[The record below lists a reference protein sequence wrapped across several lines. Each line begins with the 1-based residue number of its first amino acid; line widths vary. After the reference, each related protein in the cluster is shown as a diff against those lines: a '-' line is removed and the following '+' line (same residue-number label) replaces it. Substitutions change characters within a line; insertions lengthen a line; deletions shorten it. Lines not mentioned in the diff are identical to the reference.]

1 VRVSRWTLLWLLIV
15 ATLVAIELAIVF
27 GAVNPYDVVTFFF
40 IMISGLIVISV
51 LAIIGATFLGIYIS
65 HRILS
70 TRDFT
75 PFEQEMLKMADE
87 VKRLSE
93 KVDALSRA
101 VAGPAD
107 PPPGRR

>member
-1 VRVSRWTLLWLLIV
+1 MRISQWTLLWLLIV
-15 ATLVAIELAIVF
+15 GLLGAIEIAIVV

-40 IMISGLIVISV
+40 IMVSGLIVISV

-75 PFEQEMLKMADE
+75 PFEQEMLRMSEE
-87 VKRLSE
+87 VKRLSG
-93 KVDALSRA
+93 KVEEIAKA
-101 VAGPAD
+101 VERPHD
-107 PPPGRR
+107 PPVNRR

>member
-1 VRVSRWTLLWLLIV
+1 MKISRWTLLWLLIV
-15 ATLVAIELAIVF
+15 GLLTAIELAIVF

-40 IMISGLIVISV
+40 IMVSGLIVIAV

-75 PFEQEMLKMADE
+75 PFEQEMFRMADE
-87 VKRLSE
+87 VKRLSQ
-93 KVDALSRA
+93 KVEEISTALER
-101 VAGPAD
+101 D
-107 PPPGRR
+107 PPPGRP

>member
-1 VRVSRWTLLWLLIV
+1 MNISRWTLLWLVIV
-15 ATLVAIELAIVF
+15 GLLGAIEIAIVF
-27 GAVNPYDVVTFFF
+27 GVVNPYDVVTFFF
-40 IMISGLIVISV
+40 IMVSGLIVIAV

-75 PFEQEMLKMADE
+75 PFEQEMLRMAEE
-87 VKRLSE
+87 VKRLTE
-93 KVDALSRA
+93 KVDAIAKA
-101 VAGPAD
+101 VTGPVD